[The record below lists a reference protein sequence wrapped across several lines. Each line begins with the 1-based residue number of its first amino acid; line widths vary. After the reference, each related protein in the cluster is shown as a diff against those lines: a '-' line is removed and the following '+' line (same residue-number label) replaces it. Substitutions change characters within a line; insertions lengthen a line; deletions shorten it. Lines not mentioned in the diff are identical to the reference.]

1 LRLESKQPARYLSD
15 CAFIAHVP
23 ARDVARIL
31 NNESNLKILDKLK
44 VRPYYPRELAQEMS
58 LSEPFVVRRLKAMEE
73 EGIVEGRWE
82 TEGSRKVKRYHLMDV
97 KIEYGKEGL
106 KVTSEEIPAPPAAST
121 IDFKKELVGRLIK
134 LPLIIVFLAGILL
147 NIPVII
153 GAMCL
158 FIAWYTLMTAGYY
171 RRFRFKTHML
181 SIPAYGINT
190 LVLASLLLGEIF
202 LVDVPLSA
210 ILGVLAVV
218 LIYIL
223 LFQAR
228 YYQLEL
234 EDILRTNRRF
244 VSELED
250 APLTTKIFYLPMV
263 IRWKISEYF
272 HLV

>member
-1 LRLESKQPARYLSD
+1 MALLH
-15 CAFIAHVP
+15 IVP

-44 VRPYYPRELAQEMS
+44 VRPYYPRELAKEME
-58 LSEPFVVRRLKAMEE
+58 LSEPFVVRRLKMMEE

-82 TEGSRKVKRYHLMDV
+82 TEGSRKVKRYYLMDV
-97 KIEYGKEGL
+97 SIGYGKEGL
-106 KVTSEEIPAPPAAST
+106 KYSSEDIPVKPG
-121 IDFKKELVGRLIK
+121 IDMRKEVVGRLIK

-153 GAMCL
+153 GAMFV
-158 FIAWYTLMTAGYY
+158 FIAWYTVMTAGYY
-171 RRFRFKTHML
+171 MRFRFKTHLL
-181 SIPAYGINT
+181 SIPVYGINT
-190 LVLASLLLGEIF
+190 LVLATVLLGDIF

-210 ILGVLAVV
+210 IVGVLAVV

-244 VSELED
+244 VFGLDD
-250 APLTTKIFYLPMV
+250 APLPTKILYLPMMV
-263 IRWKISEYF
+263 RWRISEYF